1 MDPSIIGL
9 IAGTLHHFFIQ
20 YPTQAKLFTTF
31 YAFAATNLVFLVLLF
46 TERDAAPEISPL
58 VQTVRDLVM
67 FNTVYVARDVG
78 EELILA
84 TDCAVS

>member
-31 YAFAATNLVFLVLLF
+31 FAFAATNLVFLALLF
-46 TERDAAPEISPL
+46 TERDVAPKRPLL
-58 VQTVRDLVM
+58 VQTFRDLVM
-67 FNTVYVARDVG
+67 FNTFYVALMRERG
-78 EELILA
+78 
-84 TDCAVS
+84 